1 MNTNVADRIWVRRGL
16 QLRQIDSALLC
27 PEGAYVYL
35 NCTIGHRVIFWYN
48 IICLNADLSGRAV
61 SKAWVYGRS
70 PAGIAGSNHPRG
82 MDVFLVVCCQVEVC
96 ATG

>member
-16 QLRQIDSALLC
+16 HLRQIDNALLC

-35 NCTIGHRVIFWYN
+35 NCTVGHRVIFWYD
-48 IICLNADLSGRAV
+48 IICLKPISMTAR

-70 PAGIAGSNHPRG
+70 LAGIVGSNRPRG
-82 MDVFLVVCCQVEVC
+82 MDVCFL
-96 ATG
+96 